1 MQVGSDGTLPR
12 CDSQSHCSRVTAG
25 RRERKTSC
33 VQQLELAYGFGF
45 WSIMTA
51 WLLTQEVTMVWTD
64 RLVPTKEGNS
74 IDDVEKRTDWIE
86 SAV

>member
-1 MQVGSDGTLPR
+1 
-12 CDSQSHCSRVTAG
+12 
-25 RRERKTSC
+25 
-33 VQQLELAYGFGF
+33 
-45 WSIMTA
+45 MTA

-64 RLVPTKEGNS
+64 RLVTTKEGNS